1 MTAATSPPRVL
12 VLVDEPV
19 VDGRWGEYAADYRR
33 AIERAG
39 AVAIPL
45 YYGTGT
51 AGIPQHDGVVAI
63 GGDDIDPALYG
74 EQPSPDLGTTVPERD
89 DVELTVMRDAL
100 AHGVPLLAIC
110 RGMQL
115 LNVACGGSL
124 LQHIPEDAGHTA
136 HDGTSESSWHSID
149 VVAGSLLATIA
160 GPEPLLVNSR
170 HHQGV
175 TPERLAPGLRA
186 TGVVPSDQ
194 LHLIEAIEVPG
205 HPFALGVQWHPERD
219 EMQSDGTPHQLGGGI
234 FDAFVAACAV
244 AAQRRGY

>member
-1 MTAATSPPRVL
+1 M
-12 VLVDEPV
+12 VDEPV
-19 VDGRWGEYAADYRR
+19 VDGRWGEYAADYRW

-39 AVAIPL
+39 AVAIPH
-45 YYGTGT
+45 YYGMGPTD
-51 AGIPQHDGVVAI
+51 IPPHDGVVAI

-74 EQPSPDLGTTVPERD
+74 EQPSPDLGSIVPERD

-124 LQHIPEDAGHTA
+124 LQHISEDAGHTA
-136 HDGTSESSWHSID
+136 HRDTSESSWHSID
-149 VVAGSLLATIA
+149 ILSGSVLATIA
-160 GPEPLLVNSR
+160 GRGPVLVNSR

-175 TPERLAPGLRA
+175 TPQHLAPTLRVA
-186 TGVVPSDQ
+186 GVMDDQ

-205 HPFALGVQWHPERD
+205 HPFALGVQWHPERE
-219 EMQSDGTPHQLGGGI
+219 EMQSDAVPNPLGGRI
-234 FDAFVAACAV
+234 FDAFVTACTV
-244 AAQRRGY
+244 TAQRRWS